1 MIFDDV
7 EQKNW
12 RDYNGQDDPDE
23 EVYKGNFTVHN
34 SNIDASIV
42 LTFMN
47 EFFNPPEEGE
57 EPEPLD
63 VRILF
68 AAQQQRKND
77 ILEAAQQD
85 VEAKFN
91 AMIEKMRP
99 ADRKTKKT
107 VMTEE

>member
-1 MIFDDV
+1 M
-7 EQKNW
+7 
-12 RDYNGQDDPDE
+12 GQ
-23 EVYKGNFTVHN
+23 GNFTVHN

-57 EPEPLD
+57 EPEPID

-68 AAQQQRKND
+68 VAQQERKNEILKAAQ
-77 ILEAAQQD
+77 ED
-85 VEAKFN
+85 VEDKFN

-99 ADRKTKKT
+99 ADGKTKKT